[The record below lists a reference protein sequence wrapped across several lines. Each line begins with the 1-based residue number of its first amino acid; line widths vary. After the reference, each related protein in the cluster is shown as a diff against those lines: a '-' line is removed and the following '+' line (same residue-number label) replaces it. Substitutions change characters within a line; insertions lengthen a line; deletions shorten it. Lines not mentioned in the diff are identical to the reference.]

1 MMSLSKT
8 QCQKTLAR
16 PVSCQGVGVHSG
28 APVLL
33 TLNPAPEGSGIVFQR
48 SDVETA
54 VSLVP
59 ARFDL
64 VTETTLGTTITN
76 QHGTSVATIEH
87 LVAALWGAGVDNV
100 LISLNGPE
108 VPIMDGS
115 SEPFVFLV
123 ECAGLKEQTAMRH
136 EIVIEKTIAVREG
149 DSYAM
154 VEPHHGFTLDIEI
167 EFAHKAIG
175 RQRAR
180 YDFSQVTFRQMLSRA
195 RTFGFESDVKKLRSM
210 GLARGG
216 SLDNAVVIGQKNILN
231 EDGLRF
237 RDEFVRH
244 KALDCVGDY
253 FLLNGRLQGAVTTS
267 RPGHGI
273 NNKLM
278 RAIME
283 ELAAPVSAQKASII
297 EEPASLSLPE
307 HQTVQ

>member
-1 MMSLSKT
+1 MTLSKT
-8 QCQKTLAR
+8 QHQKTLAR

-28 APVLL
+28 AQVTL
-33 TLNPAPEGSGIVFQR
+33 TLNPAAENSGIVFQR
-48 SDVETA
+48 TDVKKPI
-54 VSLVP
+54 SFVP
-59 ARFDL
+59 ARYDA
-64 VTETTLGTTITN
+64 VTETTLGTTIAN
-76 QHGTSVATIEH
+76 EHGTSVATIEH
-87 LVAALWGAGVDNV
+87 LVAGLWGSGVDNV
-100 LISLNGPE
+100 LITLNGPE

-123 ECAGLKEQTAMRH
+123 ECAGLVEQEAMRN

-149 DSYAM
+149 DSFAM
-154 VEPHHGFTLDIEI
+154 IEPHHGFTLDIEI
-167 EFAHKAIG
+167 EFAHQAIG

-180 YDFSQVTFRQMLSRA
+180 YDFSQVTFRQMLARA
-195 RTFGFESDVKKLRSM
+195 RTFGFESDVKKLRAM

-237 RDEFVRH
+237 ADEFVRH

-283 ELAAPVSAQKASII
+283 EIQAS
-297 EEPASLSLPE
+297 ET
-307 HQTVQ
+307 QTVASETKDSVALPAHATMQ